1 MFGIED
7 SNLIMLN
14 IYEFLLAACYYGPD
28 LKLNDLEIV
37 EQYRRRQSLLE
48 VMAQNKCHRCPKLQE
63 HYTLMRN
70 QQQLKERVKQLKY
83 ELSDAALQQMPD
95 FQQRIEV
102 LQHVGY
108 IDTDLVVQLK
118 GRVACEINSSD
129 ELIATE
135 CLFDNQLDHLS
146 PAEAVALLSALVFQQ
161 KEASK
166 PLLTPRLAEA
176 KDRYS
181 QHRFYTGLNLLCF
194 WEEEKC
200 PP

>member
-1 MFGIED
+1 
-7 SNLIMLN
+7 L
-14 IYEFLLAACYYGPD
+14 YG
-28 LKLNDLEIV
+28 V
-37 EQYRRRQSLLE
+37 Q
-48 VMAQNKCHRCPKLQE
+48 
-63 HYTLMRN
+63 
-70 QQQLKERVKQLKY
+70 
-83 ELSDAALQQMPD
+83 
-95 FQQRIEV
+95 IEV
-102 LQHVGY
+102 LQHVGN

-135 CLFDNQLDHLS
+135 CLFDNQLDDLS

-181 QHRFYTGLNLLCF
+181 QHQFYTGLNLLCF